1 MNTFSMNDK
10 SDDELF
16 NLIYKDASGNFNFFF
31 LYLILYQMLYYIE
44 INIKKY
50 FFFIY

>member
-1 MNTFSMNDK
+1 MNDK

-31 LYLILYQMLYYIE
+31 FIFDIISDVILY
-44 INIKKY
+44 
-50 FFFIY
+50 